1 MAKIPKIV
9 FGNKEKKQFPDP
21 EGLERE
27 KPSSAIEGST
37 QPIGFETS
45 RKGSKFSEAAPPLPG
60 ARETLNNRLKR
71 VGAVRRGISLVAPR
85 KEEVDSNMENK
96 SFNQFVTE
104 AKRGRPRKLRPGEQA
119 DTEHLQ
125 DQLSKLTHPN
135 HVVVHFKDGSKHTIP
150 RGHANKALQHLAG
163 LKPEHRAARVE
174 FMHHSH
180 ENFYKGLAGHPT
192 PSKKKSITLAGP
204 KLRKEETE
212 ADWKK
217 DSEAVKNSKDKKFVS
232 KMIDKWGH
240 RGGAWLNHPA
250 LKKEEVELEEA
261 KLSYDEFTK
270 GRVTKDSDTQTL
282 KDMIKKN
289 NKNRGG
295 GSRIMNRKYKEEL
308 AKRASVK
315 EETELDEAKEADRSR
330 ATSKKYAKQ
339 AVTGMDEEFEQIDEI
354 SREAGNDY
362 YAKATV
368 RRDSLA
374 SKANLGKAT
383 PKELKRLSARNKG
396 IDTFAKK
403 AGYGPERAKVH
414 FGEAK
419 DNDKPER
426 SEHSWPTR
434 RNKQGG
440 WHWANSLTGG
450 HASAEAADRHY
461 VNSMKKMS
469 NTKVHIDDIK
479 PGDRPLSKPVG
490 LGGRSRGLPKWAK
503 NPVKE
508 EAEQI
513 DEISAAKKADYVDKA
528 KADHYKKWTTPLKDE
543 HKTPTGKVKKSWK
556 NSPERKEAG
565 RKLDQRRKY
574 INKAEASL
582 KKEEVEQI
590 DELKASTMSSY
601 ADKREKELRSKPII
615 RGSKEHKQ
623 WQNVVKTRDKVAAKL
638 HRGGHMTPSM
648 AREEVETDE
657 KKKLAHHKA
666 LQKFRHRIDEIKAIK
681 GHHATKQHA
690 AKVIN
695 PGKVGYA
702 GKQTLPKV
710 QDLRREDYAP
720 SEDGQKQNHPDEK
733 VVAAKTRKQGA
744 EKPLPPKKQFTPEEL
759 ELYNT
764 LSEPHKIIFEK
775 MEKAKRDD
783 LIDKYF
789 KKGGK
794 VTQGKYNQPRESEKP
809 WPASKKPGSKWSET
823 ARGVKLKN
831 QGFKK

>member
-204 KLRKEETE
+204 KLRKEDYDHVAKELTNDRNRTAE
-212 ADWKK
+212 NNKYMP
-217 DSEAVKNSKDKKFVS
+217 KF
-232 KMIDKWGH
+232 
-240 RGGAWLNHPA
+240 
-250 LKKEEVELEEA
+250 A
-261 KLSYDEFTK
+261 K
-270 GRVTKDSDTQTL
+270 TL
-282 KDMIKKN
+282 KM
-289 NKNRGG
+289 
-295 GSRIMNRKYKEEL
+295 L
-308 AKRASVK
+308 AKHSN
-315 EETELDEAKEADRSR
+315 
-330 ATSKKYAKQ
+330 KK

-440 WHWANSLTGG
+440 WHWANSHSGG
-450 HASAEAADRHY
+450 HASKEAADRHAMAMD
-461 VNSMKKMS
+461 MKMK
-469 NTKVHIDDIK
+469 NTKVPLDMLK
-479 PGDRPLSKPVG
+479 PGDKPVGNPVG
-490 LGGRSRGLPKWAK
+490 LGGKARGIPKWAK
-503 NPVKE
+503 KSVKE
-508 EAEQI
+508 EVEQI

-543 HKTPTGKVKKSWK
+543 HKTLTGKVKKSWK

-582 KKEEVEQI
+582 KKEEAKQI

-623 WQNVVKTRDKVAAKL
+623 WQNVGKTRDKVAAKL

-648 AREEVETDE
+648 AREEVESDE